1 MSITFKAS
9 IKKNEQR
16 KDGTWQ
22 VKIRL
27 TKDRKIS
34 WIPTNFYVSKAQIS
48 RRSYEI
54 IDTDILSSCNAVIGD
69 FREIINRMG
78 DEVNFYDVK
87 YLAKHL
93 IEERARKLNAGI
105 VDLIYF
111 GKKHVEKLNKELR
124 IGYAKNIEKTLSW
137 LEKHYTQLPINR
149 ITTQMLENIQIRLLE
164 TMSQTSANIHLR
176 NIRTL
181 FNACADEID
190 DDTLIR
196 RYPFRRFKFRPD
208 DKPREKAVS
217 IDTIRKIIFFPPHKL
232 HRVNMARDVFTLS
245 FVLLGMNGRDLY
257 CCREFDGER
266 IGYVREKTK
275 RKGEK
280 AFIAPLVPQEIMPV
294 FEAYRDPSG
303 ERVFDF
309 YKRYSTGENF
319 IRAVNKGLDE
329 LCKEAGIEE
338 DVTTYTARHSFAT
351 IARNECGVSKDDIS
365 MCLTHSSGLDITD
378 RYIEKDWKIIDRVQ
392 EAVIGLVFGSRKFS
406 L

>member
-1 MSITFKAS
+1 MSVTFKPS
-9 IKKNEQR
+9 IKKAEQR

-54 IDTDILSSCNAVIGD
+54 TDTDILSSCHAVIGD

-93 IEERARKLNAGI
+93 IEERSRKINTGI
-105 VDLIYF
+105 VDLIDF
-111 GKKHVEKLNKELR
+111 GQSHVDKLRKEGR
-124 IGYAKNIEKTLSW
+124 TGYARSISQTLSW

-149 ITTQMLENIQIRLLE
+149 ITTQILESMQIKMLE
-164 TMSQTSANIHLR
+164 TMSQTSANILLR

-196 RYPFRRFKFRPD
+196 RYPFRKFRFRPD
-208 DKPREKAVS
+208 EKPKEKAVS
-217 IDTIRKIIFFPPHKL
+217 IDTIRKIILFPPHKL

-280 AFIAPLVPQEIMPV
+280 AFIAPLIPQEIMPV

-309 YKRYSTGENF
+309 YKRYSTGESF
-319 IRAVNKGLDE
+319 IRAVNKGLAE
-329 LCKEAGIEE
+329 LCGEAGIT
-338 DVTTYTARHSFAT
+338 DNVTTYTARHSFAT

-378 RYIEKDWKIIDRVQ
+378 RYIAKDWSIIDRVQ
-392 EAVIGLVFGSRKFS
+392 RQVLDAVLNRRV
-406 L
+406 

>member
-54 IDTDILSSCNAVIGD
+54 TDTDILSSCNAIIGD

-93 IEERARKLNAGI
+93 IEERERKLNAGI

-111 GKKHVEKLNKELR
+111 GKKHVKKLNKELR

-208 DKPREKAVS
+208 DKPKEKVVGVE
-217 IDTIRKIIFFPPHKL
+217 TIRKIIFFPPHRFP
-232 HRVNMARDVFTLS
+232 RVNMARDVFTLS

-257 CCREFDGER
+257 CCREFDGKR
-266 IGYVREKTK
+266 ICYIREKTK

-294 FEAYRDPSG
+294 FETYRDPSG

-319 IRAVNKGLDE
+319 IRAVNKGLAE
-329 LCKEAGIEE
+329 LCKEAGIKEN
-338 DVTTYTARHSFAT
+338 VTTYTARHSFAT

>member
-34 WIPTNFYVSKAQIS
+34 WIPTNFYVAKAQIS

-54 IDTDILSSCNAVIGD
+54 TDTDILSSCNAVIGD

-208 DKPREKAVS
+208 DKPKEKVVGVE
-217 IDTIRKIIFFPPHKL
+217 TIRKIIFFPPHRFP
-232 HRVNMARDVFTLS
+232 RVNMARDVFTLS

-266 IGYVREKTK
+266 IGYIREKTK

-319 IRAVNKGLDE
+319 IRAVNKGLAE
-329 LCKEAGIEE
+329 LCKEAGIK
-338 DVTTYTARHSFAT
+338 DNVTTYVARHSFAT
-351 IARNECGVSKDDIS
+351 IARNECCVSKDDIS

>member
-34 WIPTNFYVSKAQIS
+34 WIPTNFYVAKAQIS

-54 IDTDILSSCNAVIGD
+54 TDTDILSSCNAIIGD

-111 GKKHVEKLNKELR
+111 GKKHVKKLNKELR

-208 DKPREKAVS
+208 DKPKEKVVGVE
-217 IDTIRKIIFFPPHKL
+217 TIRKIIFFPPHRFP
-232 HRVNMARDVFTLS
+232 RVNMARDVFTLS

-257 CCREFDGER
+257 CCREFDGKR
-266 IGYVREKTK
+266 ICYIREKTK

-294 FEAYRDPSG
+294 FETYRDPSG

-319 IRAVNKGLDE
+319 IRAVNKGLAE
-329 LCKEAGIEE
+329 LCKEAGIKEN
-338 DVTTYTARHSFAT
+338 VTTYSARHSFAT
-351 IARNECGVSKDDIS
+351 IARNDCGVSKDDIS
-365 MCLTHSSGLDITD
+365 VCLTHSSGLDITD

>member
-1 MSITFKAS
+1 
-9 IKKNEQR
+9 
-16 KDGTWQ
+16 
-22 VKIRL
+22 
-27 TKDRKIS
+27 
-34 WIPTNFYVSKAQIS
+34 
-48 RRSYEI
+48 
-54 IDTDILSSCNAVIGD
+54 
-69 FREIINRMG
+69 
-78 DEVNFYDVK
+78 
-87 YLAKHL
+87 
-93 IEERARKLNAGI
+93 
-105 VDLIYF
+105 
-111 GKKHVEKLNKELR
+111 
-124 IGYAKNIEKTLSW
+124 
-137 LEKHYTQLPINR
+137 
-149 ITTQMLENIQIRLLE
+149 MLENIQIRLLE

-319 IRAVNKGLDE
+319 IRAVNKGLAE
-329 LCKEAGIEE
+329 LCKEAGIKEN
-338 DVTTYTARHSFAT
+338 VTTYVARHSFAT
-351 IARNECGVSKDDIS
+351 IARNDCGVSKDDIS
-365 MCLTHSSGLDITD
+365 VCLTHSSGLDITD

>member
-34 WIPTNFYVSKAQIS
+34 WIPTNFYVAKAQIS

-54 IDTDILSSCNAVIGD
+54 TDTDILSSCNAIIGD

-149 ITTQMLENIQIRLLE
+149 ITMQMLENIQIRLLE
-164 TMSQTSANIHLR
+164 TMSQTSVNIHLR

-208 DKPREKAVS
+208 DKPKEKAVGV
-217 IDTIRKIIFFPPHKL
+217 DTIQKIIFFPHHKL
-232 HRVNMARDVFTLS
+232 PRVNMARDVFTLS

-266 IGYVREKTK
+266 IGYIREKTK

-319 IRAVNKGLDE
+319 IRAVNKGLAE
-329 LCKEAGIEE
+329 LCKEAGIKEN
-338 DVTTYTARHSFAT
+338 VTTYQSRHSFAT

>member
-1 MSITFKAS
+1 MSVTFKAS

-54 IDTDILSSCNAVIGD
+54 TDTDILSSCHAVIGD

-93 IEERARKLNAGI
+93 IEERSRKINTGI
-105 VDLIYF
+105 VDLIDF
-111 GKKHVEKLNKELR
+111 GQSHVDKLRKEGR
-124 IGYAKNIEKTLSW
+124 TGYARSISQTLSW

-149 ITTQMLENIQIRLLE
+149 ITTQMLENMQIKMLE
-164 TMSQTSANIHLR
+164 TMSQTSANILLR

-208 DKPREKAVS
+208 DKPKEKVVGVE
-217 IDTIRKIIFFPPHKL
+217 TIRKIIFFPPHRFP
-232 HRVNMARDVFTLS
+232 RVNMARDVFTLS

-319 IRAVNKGLDE
+319 IRAVNKGLAE
-329 LCKEAGIEE
+329 LCKEAGIKEN
-338 DVTTYTARHSFAT
+338 VTTYTARHSFAT
-351 IARNECGVSKDDIS
+351 IARNDCGVSKDDIS

-392 EAVIGLVFGSRKFS
+392 HKVLTLVFNRQ
-406 L
+406 

>member
-1 MSITFKAS
+1 MSVTIKAS

-34 WIPTNFYVSKAQIS
+34 WIPTNFYVSRAQIS

-54 IDTDILSSCNAVIGD
+54 TDTDILSSCNAVIGD

-93 IEERARKLNAGI
+93 VEERSKRINIGI
-105 VDLIYF
+105 IDLIDF
-111 GKKHVEKLNKELR
+111 GKKHVEKLKKELR
-124 IGYAKNIEKTLSW
+124 TGYARNIENTLSW
-137 LEKHYTQLPINR
+137 LKKHYSSIPITR
-149 ITTQMLENIQIRLLE
+149 ITVQMLESIQIKMLE

-181 FNACADEID
+181 FNACADYVD
-190 DDTLIR
+190 DDTVIR
-196 RYPFRRFKFRPD
+196 RYPFRKFKFRPD
-208 DKPREKAVS
+208 DKPKEKTVS

-232 HRVNMARDVFTLS
+232 PRVNMARDVFTLS

-257 CCREFDGER
+257 CCREFDGKR

-280 AFIAPLVPQEIMPV
+280 AFIAPLIPQEIMPV
-294 FEAYRDPSG
+294 FETYRDPSG
-303 ERVFDF
+303 ERAFDF

-319 IRAVNKGLDE
+319 IRAVNKGLNE
-329 LCKEAGIEE
+329 LCKEAVIKEN
-338 DVTTYTARHSFAT
+338 VTTYTARHSFAT

-378 RYIEKDWKIIDRVQ
+378 RYIEKDWKIIDRAQ
-392 EAVIGLVFGSRKFS
+392 RAVIDLVFNERQ
-406 L
+406 

>member
-1 MSITFKAS
+1 MSVTFKAS

-54 IDTDILSSCNAVIGD
+54 TDTDILSSCNTVIGD

-93 IEERARKLNAGI
+93 IEERSRKINTGI
-105 VDLIYF
+105 VDLIDF
-111 GKKHVEKLNKELR
+111 GRSHVDKLRKEGR
-124 IGYAKNIEKTLSW
+124 TGYARSISQTLSW

-149 ITTQMLENIQIRLLE
+149 ITTQMLENMQIKMLE
-164 TMSQTSANIHLR
+164 TMSQTSANILLR

-181 FNACADEID
+181 FNTCADEID

-208 DKPREKAVS
+208 DKPKEKAVS
-217 IDTIRKIIFFPPHKL
+217 IDTIRKIILFPPHKL
-232 HRVNMARDVFTLS
+232 PRVNMARDVFTLS

-319 IRAVNKGLDE
+319 IRAVNKGLAE
-329 LCKEAGIEE
+329 LCKEAGIKEN
-338 DVTTYTARHSFAT
+338 VTTYTARHSFAT

-392 EAVIGLVFGSRKFS
+392 HKVLTLVFNRE
-406 L
+406 

>member
-34 WIPTNFYVSKAQIS
+34 WIPTNFYVAKAQIS

-54 IDTDILSSCNAVIGD
+54 TDTDILSSCNAVIGD

-208 DKPREKAVS
+208 DKPKEKVVGVE
-217 IDTIRKIIFFPPHKL
+217 TIRKIIFFPPHRFP
-232 HRVNMARDVFTLS
+232 RVNMARDVFTLS

-266 IGYVREKTK
+266 IGYIREKTK

-319 IRAVNKGLDE
+319 IRAVNKGLAE
-329 LCKEAGIEE
+329 LCKEAGIK
-338 DVTTYTARHSFAT
+338 DNVTTYTARHSFAT

>member
-27 TKDRKIS
+27 TKDRVIS

-54 IDTDILSSCNAVIGD
+54 TDTDILSSCNAVIGD

-392 EAVIGLVFGSRKFS
+392 KLVVGLIFQKQE
-406 L
+406 

>member
-1 MSITFKAS
+1 MSVTFKAS

-34 WIPTNFYVSKAQIS
+34 WIPTNFYVSRAQIS

-54 IDTDILSSCNAVIGD
+54 TDADILSSCNAMIGD
-69 FREIINRMG
+69 FREIINRMM

-93 IEERARKLNAGI
+93 IDERKQNLNNKTI
-105 VDLIYF
+105 DLIKF
-111 GKKHVEKLNKELR
+111 GEKHVEKLINEGR
-124 IGYAKNIEKTLSW
+124 IGYAKNITSTIQWIK
-137 LEKHYTQLPINR
+137 KHYSSLLVSKLTLVEIEKMQIK
-149 ITTQMLENIQIRLLE
+149 MLQSL
-164 TMSQTSANIHLR
+164 SQTSANTHLR

-181 FNACADEID
+181 FNACADYVD
-190 DDTLIR
+190 DDTVIR
-196 RYPFRRFKFRPD
+196 RYPFRKFKFRPD
-208 DKPREKAVS
+208 DKPKEKTVS

-232 HRVNMARDVFTLS
+232 PRVNMARNVFTLS

-257 CCREFDGER
+257 CCREFDGKR

-280 AFIAPLVPQEIMPV
+280 AFIAPLIPQEIMPV
-294 FEAYRDPSG
+294 FETYRDPSG

-309 YKRYSTGENF
+309 YKRYSVGENF
-319 IRAVNKGLDE
+319 IRAVNKGLNE
-329 LCKEAGIEE
+329 LCKEAGIKEN
-338 DVTTYTARHSFAT
+338 VTTYTARHSFAT

-378 RYIEKDWKIIDRVQ
+378 RYIEKDWKIIDRAQ
-392 EAVIGLVFGSRKFS
+392 RAVIDLVFNERQ
-406 L
+406 

>member
-27 TKDRKIS
+27 TKDRVIS

-54 IDTDILSSCNAVIGD
+54 TDTDILSFCNAVIGD

>member
-34 WIPTNFYVSKAQIS
+34 WIPTNFYVAKAQIS

-54 IDTDILSSCNAVIGD
+54 TDTDILSSCNAIIGD

-208 DKPREKAVS
+208 DKPKEKAVGV
-217 IDTIRKIIFFPPHKL
+217 DTIQKIIFFPHHKL
-232 HRVNMARDVFTLS
+232 PRVNMARDVFTLS

-266 IGYVREKTK
+266 IGYIREKTK

-319 IRAVNKGLDE
+319 IRAVNKGLAE
-329 LCKEAGIEE
+329 LCKEAGIK
-338 DVTTYTARHSFAT
+338 DNVTTYVARHSFAT

>member
-124 IGYAKNIEKTLSW
+124 IGYAKNIEKF
-137 LEKHYTQLPINR
+137 
-149 ITTQMLENIQIRLLE
+149 
-164 TMSQTSANIHLR
+164 A
-176 NIRTL
+176 
-181 FNACADEID
+181 
-190 DDTLIR
+190 
-196 RYPFRRFKFRPD
+196 
-208 DKPREKAVS
+208 
-217 IDTIRKIIFFPPHKL
+217 
-232 HRVNMARDVFTLS
+232 
-245 FVLLGMNGRDLY
+245 FV
-257 CCREFDGER
+257 
-266 IGYVREKTK
+266 
-275 RKGEK
+275 
-280 AFIAPLVPQEIMPV
+280 
-294 FEAYRDPSG
+294 
-303 ERVFDF
+303 
-309 YKRYSTGENF
+309 
-319 IRAVNKGLDE
+319 
-329 LCKEAGIEE
+329 
-338 DVTTYTARHSFAT
+338 
-351 IARNECGVSKDDIS
+351 
-365 MCLTHSSGLDITD
+365 
-378 RYIEKDWKIIDRVQ
+378 
-392 EAVIGLVFGSRKFS
+392 
-406 L
+406 